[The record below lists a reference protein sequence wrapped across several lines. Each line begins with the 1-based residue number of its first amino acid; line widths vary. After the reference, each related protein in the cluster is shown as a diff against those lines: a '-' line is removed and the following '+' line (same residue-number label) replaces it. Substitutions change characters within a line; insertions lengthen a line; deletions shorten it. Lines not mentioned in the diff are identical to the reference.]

1 LELEISIRVTH
12 SPSYKQ
18 TKRKFMAAK
27 DKNTNET
34 VQTTVVKRYRRK
46 KVKLI
51 FNPSAG
57 MAKPEVASLEQIIDL
72 MHKYRFEPDV
82 FIIKPGANLAGTI
95 KKALADGI
103 DLFVACGGDG
113 TSSST
118 ARLLAG
124 TGATLGIIPLG
135 TQNNTA
141 LAYDIPADAKEA
153 IRNLREG
160 RKLKVDIGQARVA
173 GKATNFIELCSV
185 GLVSS
190 IFPSA
195 DDVQHGNLLKIGE
208 FLKTLASETPSNFE
222 ISMDTRKKPII
233 SPGLVLLVANMPVFG
248 FNFRVGKRS
257 AMQDGKLDVF
267 FFQDASKLELLSY
280 VFRGMEGGLPQE
292 KKILHVLAEKVS
304 VKVNPKMA
312 IMYDDQPFGE
322 GDVELSILK
331 HALTVMIP
339 KKSRIKQTT

>member
-1 LELEISIRVTH
+1 ME
-12 SPSYKQ
+12 
-18 TKRKFMAAK
+18 TKET
-27 DKNTNET
+27 NSNET
-34 VQTTVVKRYRRK
+34 VQKTVIRRYRNK

-51 FNPSAG
+51 FNPKAG
-57 MAKPEVASLEQIIDL
+57 VAKPEVASLEEIIDL
-72 MHKYRFEPDV
+72 MHKYHFEPEV
-82 FIIKPGANLAGTI
+82 FIIEPDADLASNI
-95 KKALADGI
+95 KKALADGF

-141 LAYDIPADAKEA
+141 LAYDIPADAHEA
-153 IRNLREG
+153 IRILREG
-160 RKLKVDIGQARVA
+160 RKLKVDLGQATVA
-173 GKATNFIELCSV
+173 GKTTNFVELCSV
-185 GLVSS
+185 GLVSDL
-190 IFPSA
+190 FPLA
-195 DDVQHGNLLKIGE
+195 DDIQHGNLFKTGELLKS
-208 FLKTLASETPSNFE
+208 LANEKPSNFE
-222 ISMDTRKKPII
+222 ISLDTRKKPIV
-233 SPGLVLLVANMPVFG
+233 STGYVLLVANMPVFG

-257 AMQDGKLDVF
+257 AMQDGKLDVYF
-267 FFQDASKLELLSY
+267 FKDASKLELLSY

-292 KKILHVLAEKVS
+292 KNILHILAKKVS
-304 VKVNPKMA
+304 VRVDPKMA

-339 KKSRIKQTT
+339 KNSRIKQII